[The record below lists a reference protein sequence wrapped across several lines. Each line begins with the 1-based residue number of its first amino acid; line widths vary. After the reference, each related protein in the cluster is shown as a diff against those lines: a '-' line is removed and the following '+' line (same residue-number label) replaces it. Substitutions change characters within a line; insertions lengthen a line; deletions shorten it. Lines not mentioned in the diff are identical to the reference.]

1 MRLYVKSLFATVLAL
16 FVLMIPSVASAHAI
30 LDSSSPTASSVLETS
45 PTEIRLDFNETIEN
59 SLLSIQL
66 FDAEQSRV
74 SIGKAERS
82 STDTSVAVASVPKLS
97 DGVYVVVWRAVSAD
111 GHPVSGAFPF
121 EVGNSSTVDAGELLT
136 RVLQGLD
143 TESPLGVPLSLARL
157 MAYAAVIVLIGCVAF
172 TWGSMTFITARVR
185 AMLRQA
191 VIVFAFGSLG
201 ILLMQ
206 GPYAAGRGW
215 GAITDGSLLADVLPT
230 RLGIASLVRLVLAI
244 AWGLLVVLLERN
256 SRRWWKVL
264 AVSTSVAT
272 AVTFAVSGHA
282 SAASLPGV
290 FATVAGIHLVAV
302 SVWVGSFFAAVVVRT
317 EDGVARLSK
326 LATVAMPIAVLTG
339 VIEAAHITGG
349 VSQIFN
355 SQYGTYLLLKVSVI
369 VVCLAIGYGLRRR
382 MKSGRP
388 TVTQSLF
395 VEAVLLVVVIAITS
409 VMVGTSPT
417 ATASSSSTFSATQI
431 QGEIVADFSILPT
444 RVGAAEIHVYLT
456 PPGGSLKPVASVKMS
471 FTLASRDIPPIP
483 VKLIEIGPNHWSGV
497 MQFPYAGE
505 WSMETRVQP
514 TENSTLLYTASV
526 PIND

>member
-1 MRLYVKSLFATVLAL
+1 MCRFTKSLFALVIAL
-16 FVLMIPSVASAHAI
+16 FVLMFPSVASAHAI
-30 LDSSSPTASSVLETS
+30 LDSSTPTASSVLESS

-59 SLLSIQL
+59 SLLSIRL
-66 FDAEQSRV
+66 FDAEQRSV
-74 SIGKAERS
+74 SIGTAERS
-82 STDTSVAVASVPKLS
+82 STDTSVALASVPKLS

-121 EVGNSSTVDAGELLT
+121 EVGNLSTVDAGELLT

-143 TESPLGVPLSLARL
+143 TESPLGGPLALARFL
-157 MAYAAVIVLIGCVAF
+157 AYLAVIVLIGFVLF

-185 AMLRQA
+185 AVLRQA
-191 VIVFAFGSLG
+191 VIVFAVGSLG

-230 RLGIASLVRLVLAI
+230 RLGIASLVRLVLAM
-244 AWGLLVVLLERN
+244 AWGVLVVLLERN
-256 SRRWWKVL
+256 SQRWWKAMAV
-264 AVSTSVAT
+264 VSTVAT

-302 SVWVGSFFAAVVVRT
+302 SVWVGSFFAAVAVRT

-326 LATVAMPIAVLTG
+326 LATVAMPIAVITG
-339 VIEAAHITGG
+339 VIEAAHIAGG

-369 VVCLAIGYGLRRR
+369 VVCLGIGYGLRRR

-395 VEAVLLVVVIAITS
+395 VEAVLLVTVIAITS
-409 VMVGTSPT
+409 MMVGTSPT
-417 ATASSSSTFSATQI
+417 ATASSSSFSATQI

-456 PPGGSLKPVASVKMS
+456 PPGGSLKPVTSVKMS
-471 FTLASRDIPPIP
+471 FTLPSRDIPAIP
-483 VKLIEIGPNHWSGV
+483 VDLIEIGPNHWSGV
-497 MQFPYAGE
+497 MQFPYSGE

>member
-1 MRLYVKSLFATVLAL
+1 MRRFTKSLFAVVVAL
-16 FVLMIPSVASAHAI
+16 FVVMFPSVASAHAI
-30 LDSSSPTASSVLETS
+30 LDSSTPASSSVLEAS
-45 PTEIRLDFNETIEN
+45 PTEIRLDFNETIEK

-66 FDAEQSRV
+66 FDAEQLPV
-74 SIGKAERS
+74 SIGKATRS
-82 STDTSVAVASVPKLS
+82 DSDASVVSATVPQLS

-136 RVLQGLD
+136 RVLKGLE
-143 TESPLGVPLSLARL
+143 TESPLGGPLAIARFLA
-157 MAYAAVIVLIGCVAF
+157 YIAVIVLIGFVAF

-185 AMLRQA
+185 ATLQQA
-191 VIVFAFGSLG
+191 VIVFALGSLG

-230 RLGIASLVRLVLAI
+230 RLGVASLVRLVLAI
-244 AWGLLVVLLERN
+244 AWGVLVISIGRN
-256 SRRWWKVL
+256 AQRWWKVA
-264 AVSTSVAT
+264 AVSASVAT

-290 FATVAGIHLVAV
+290 FSTVAGIHLVAV
-302 SVWVGSFFAAVVVRT
+302 SVWVGSFFATVVVRT
-317 EDGVARLSK
+317 EEGVARLSK
-326 LATVAMPIAVLTG
+326 LATFAMPIAVLTG

-349 VSQIFN
+349 ISQIFDT
-355 SQYGTYLLLKVSVI
+355 QYGTYLLLKVSVI
-369 VVCLAIGYGLRRR
+369 LVCLGIGYGLRRR

-395 VEAVLLVVVIAITS
+395 VEAVLLAVVIAITS
-409 VMVGTSPT
+409 MMVGTSPT
-417 ATASSSSTFSATQI
+417 VTAASSSFSATQI

-456 PPGGSLKPVASVKMS
+456 PPGGSLKPVTSVKMS
-471 FTLASRDIPPIP
+471 FTLPSRDIPAIP
-483 VKLIEIGPNHWSGV
+483 VDLIEIGPNHWSGV
-497 MQFPYAGE
+497 MQFPYSGE

-526 PIND
+526 TIND